1 MDGVKREL
9 EAAISCEV
17 QDKRIPSISYAL
29 VDREGTLSSGH
40 ITLDEAAAPVTDD
53 SIFRVGSCSKMFTG
67 IALMQMVEQGR
78 VDLDKDIA
86 EYVPGFS
93 PRNPFAQTTPSR
105 SKGLVTLRKL
115 MSHTAGMV
123 REATVGHYL
132 DDSNVSM
139 EEMVDELK
147 TSTLKEDPD
156 GGIFQYSNA
165 GVAVVGYVVQR
176 AAGVDFAT
184 YVQEHVLDPLGMVK
198 SSFVQTPYVREHLAP
213 AYMWTF
219 ERDFPAPVFDMGGGG
234 AAGNLFST
242 IPEMAE
248 FVRTMLRGGFTESGR
263 SVLST
268 GTLHRMWEP
277 IGRKG
282 KAAYGLTFGLG
293 SLDGWKSV
301 GHNGAV
307 YGYATQL
314 AFLPEAG
321 LGIVLCATL
330 DMVNV
335 LISRLGAYGLRLALA
350 ARRMGHRPDPRPSYQ
365 DVTEEQLRSLA
376 GTFSDEASGETVSV
390 VAEDSRLYLVVDDL
404 PLRIQAK
411 SGTGFEVDGR
421 AFGPGSE
428 YPHLSVAFESAPGGG
443 SPSLTWKGVTW
454 KRIVE
459 PKVEAVPDEFLPYI
473 GEYGPDFN
481 ITYVLFRG
489 GQLKCTI
496 EYFFTHTLEKLSDGV
511 YRMHGLLY
519 DDETL
524 EFDARDGRGREGIRV
539 GPMFLARRASSA
551 RGSSGNRSQHEDR
564 ED

>member
-1 MDGVKREL
+1 VGGRMDDIRREW
-9 EAAISCEV
+9 EAAISREV

-29 VDREGTLSSGH
+29 VDRQETLASGH
-40 ITLDEAAAPVTDD
+40 ITLGGLAHAVTDE

-67 IALMQMVEQGR
+67 IALMQLVEQGR
-78 VDLDKDIA
+78 VDIDKDAA

-93 PRNPFAQTTPSR
+93 PHNPFAPAAS
-105 SKGLVTLRKL
+105 SPPEGVVTLRKL

-132 DDSNVSM
+132 DDSDVSM
-139 EEMVDELK
+139 EEMVEELK

-156 GGIFQYSNA
+156 GCVFQYSNA

-176 AAGVDFAT
+176 VSGVDFAT
-184 YVQEHVLDPLGMVK
+184 YVRENVLDPLGMK
-198 SSFVQTPYVREHLAP
+198 RSSFVQTPHVREHLAP

-242 IPEMAE
+242 VPEMAE
-248 FVRTMLRGGFTESGR
+248 FVRTMLRGGFTESGQAL
-263 SVLST
+263 LSP
-268 GTLHRMWEP
+268 GTLHSMWEP

-314 AFLPEAG
+314 TFLPEAG
-321 LGIVLCATL
+321 LGVVLCATL
-330 DMVNV
+330 DMVNGV
-335 LISRLGAYGLRLALA
+335 ISRLGAYGLRLALA
-350 ARRMGHRPDPRPSYQ
+350 ARGMGHRPDPQPTYRH
-365 DVTEEQLRSLA
+365 VTAEQVRSLP
-376 GTFSDEASGETVSV
+376 GTFCDEASGETVNV
-390 VAEDSRLYLVVDDL
+390 VAKDSRLYLVVDDL

-411 SGTGFEVDGR
+411 STTDFEVDGR

-428 YPHLSVAFESAPGGG
+428 YPHLSVAFDPPTEGG
-443 SPSLTWKGVTW
+443 PQSLTWKGITW
-454 KRIVE
+454 RRIVE
-459 PKVEAVPDEFLPYI
+459 PKAEAVPDEFLRYV

-481 ITYVLFRG
+481 ITYVFFKG
-489 GQLKCTI
+489 GKLKCTI
-496 EYFFTHTLEKLSDGV
+496 EYFFTHTLEKVADGI
-511 YRMHGLLY
+511 YKMHGLLY

-524 EFDARDGRGREGIRV
+524 EFNVSDGRGHQGIRV
-539 GPMFLARRASSA
+539 GPMFLARRAASA
-551 RGSSGNRSQHEDR
+551 
-564 ED
+564 

>member
-1 MDGVKREL
+1 MDRRMDDVKREL
-9 EAAISCEV
+9 EAAISREV

-29 VDREGTLSSGH
+29 VDRRGTLASGH
-40 ITLDEAAAPVTDD
+40 ITLDGVAHAVTDE

-67 IALMQMVEQGR
+67 IALMQLVERGR
-78 VDLDKDIA
+78 VDIDKDVA

-93 PRNPFAQTTPSR
+93 PHNPFAQAAPSQ
-105 SKGLVTLRKL
+105 SGGLVTLRKL

-132 DDSNVSM
+132 DDADVSM
-139 EEMVDELK
+139 EEMVEELK

-156 GGIFQYSNA
+156 GRVFQYSNA
-165 GVAVVGYVVQR
+165 GVVVVGYVVQR
-176 AAGVDFAT
+176 VAGVDFAT
-184 YVQEHVLDPLGMVK
+184 YVRENVLDPLGMER
-198 SSFVQTPYVREHLAP
+198 SSLVQTPYIREHLAP
-213 AYMWTF
+213 ACMWTF

-242 IPEMAE
+242 VPEMAE
-248 FVRTMLRGGFTESGR
+248 FVRTMLRGGFTESGQA
-263 SVLST
+263 LLPA
-268 GTLHRMWEP
+268 GTLHSMWEP

-282 KAAYGLTFGLG
+282 KAAYGMTFGLG
-293 SLDGWKSV
+293 CLDGWKSV

-314 AFLPEAG
+314 AFLPGAG
-321 LGIVLCATL
+321 LGVVLCATL
-330 DMVNV
+330 DMVNGV
-335 LISRLGAYGLRLALA
+335 ISRLGTYGLRLALA
-350 ARRMGHRPDPRPSYQ
+350 ARGMGRRPDPQPTYQ
-365 DVTEEQLRSLA
+365 DVTAEQLRSLP
-376 GTFSDEASGETVSV
+376 GTFSDEAGGEAVTV
-390 VAEDSRLYLVVDDL
+390 VAKDSRLYLVVDDL

-411 SGTGFEVDGR
+411 SGTDFEVDGR

-428 YPHLSVAFESAPGGG
+428 YPNLSVAFESATEGG

-459 PKVEAVPDEFLPYI
+459 PKAEAVPDEFLPYV

-481 ITYVLFRG
+481 ITYVFFG
-489 GQLKCTI
+489 GGKLKCTI

-511 YRMHGLLY
+511 YKMHGLLY

-524 EFDARDGRGREGIRV
+524 EFNAADGRGREGIRV
-539 GPMFLARRASSA
+539 GPMFLARRAASA
-551 RGSSGNRSQHEDR
+551 
-564 ED
+564 

>member
-1 MDGVKREL
+1 VDRRMDGVRREL
-9 EAAISCEV
+9 EAAISHEV

-29 VDREGTLSSGH
+29 VDRQGMLASGH
-40 ITLDEAAAPVTDD
+40 VTLDGVAHAVTDE

-67 IALMQMVEQGR
+67 IALMQLVEQGR
-78 VDLDKDIA
+78 VDIDKDVA

-93 PRNPFAQTTPSR
+93 PHNPFAQAAPSQ
-105 SKGLVTLRKL
+105 SEGLVTLRKL

-132 DDSNVSM
+132 DDSDVSM
-139 EEMVDELK
+139 EEMLEELK

-156 GGIFQYSNA
+156 ACVFQYSNA

-176 AAGVDFAT
+176 VSGVDLAT
-184 YVQEHVLDPLGMVK
+184 YVRENVLDPLGMER
-198 SSFVQTPYVREHLAP
+198 SSFVQTPYIREHLAP
-213 AYMWTF
+213 ACMWTF

-242 IPEMAE
+242 IPEMAQ
-248 FVRTMLRGGFTESGR
+248 FVRTMLRGGFTKSGQA
-263 SVLST
+263 LLPT
-268 GTLHRMWEP
+268 GTLHSMWEP
-277 IGRKG
+277 IGRRG
-282 KAAYGLTFGLG
+282 KVAYGLTFGLG

-321 LGIVLCATL
+321 LGVVLCATL
-330 DMVNV
+330 DMVNGV
-335 LISRLGAYGLRLALA
+335 ISRLGAYGLRLALV
-350 ARRMGHRPDPRPSYQ
+350 ARGMGRCPDPQPTYR
-365 DVTEEQLRSLA
+365 DVTAEQLRSLP
-376 GTFSDEASGETVSV
+376 GTFSDEASGEAVNV
-390 VAEDSRLYLVVDDL
+390 VAKDSRLYLVVDDL

-411 SGTGFEVDGR
+411 SGTDFEVDGR

-428 YPHLSVAFESAPGGG
+428 YPHLSVAFESATEGG
-443 SPSLTWKGVTW
+443 STSLTWKGVTW
-454 KRIVE
+454 KRIAE
-459 PKVEAVPDEFLPYI
+459 PKEEAVPSEFVPYV

-481 ITYVLFRG
+481 ITHVFFG
-489 GQLKCTI
+489 GGKLKCTI

-511 YRMHGLLY
+511 YKMHGLLY

-524 EFDARDGRGREGIRV
+524 EFNASDGQGREGIRV
-539 GPMFLARRASSA
+539 GPMFLARRAASA
-551 RGSSGNRSQHEDR
+551 
-564 ED
+564 